1 MGSEGANGSAPEA
14 YTRRVTAP
22 LHDSHERLLAAAQ
35 EAVALASA
43 VCRQV
48 QRGLDRVRAI
58 TKDDK
63 SPVTVA
69 DFASQAVVSHTL
81 SARLGH
87 VVLVGEESSSFLRD
101 PAHAPHLAAA
111 VEAAQTV
118 WPDVTPDAL
127 LRAIDDGG
135 TREAPASRTFWTLDP
150 VDGTKGFLRGQ
161 QYAVAL
167 AFIESGLPVVG
178 VLGCPNL
185 PPGEGAIFDVPHQQ
199 GAMLSAI
206 HGRGTIER
214 PCDADAPAMN
224 RPVHHAPRPHGSPVR
239 ACESAEAA
247 HSDHSSVSSLMAA
260 LGPAGAPARLDSQ
273 CKYAVV
279 ARGQADI
286 YLRMPSK
293 KLYLEKIWD
302 HAAGALI
309 AQEAG
314 CTVTDVRGKPLD
326 FTRGTELTGNRGIV
340 VAPPSL
346 HARAI
351 EAISRLGLAPNA

>member
-1 MGSEGANGSAPEA
+1 MDPTHSDVLSAAE
-14 YTRRVTAP
+14 
-22 LHDSHERLLAAAQ
+22 
-35 EAVALASA
+35 EAVALASL
-43 VCRQV
+43 VCRRV
-48 QRGLDRVRAI
+48 QAELDRVRAI

-69 DFASQAVVSHTL
+69 DFASQAVVSRTL
-81 SARLGH
+81 TRRLGH

-101 PAHAPHLAAA
+101 PAHAAHLEAA
-111 VEAAQTV
+111 VEAARAA
-118 WPDVTPDAL
+118 WPEVTGSAL
-127 LRAIDDGG
+127 LDAIDHGG
-135 TREAPASRTFWTLDP
+135 TRDVPASRTFWTLDP

-167 AFIESGLPVVG
+167 AFIESGHPVLG

-185 PPGEGAIFDVPHQQ
+185 PRDAGAGFDTPDPD
-199 GAMLSAI
+199 GTILSAV
-206 HGRGTIER
+206 RGLGAFER
-214 PCDADAPAMN
+214 PCTAAISSA
-224 RPVHHAPRPHGSPVR
+224 RTPVKHAPLPEGSPVR

-247 HSDHSSVSSLMAA
+247 HSDHSSVTAIMNA

-293 KLYLEKIWD
+293 KLYIEKIWD
-302 HAAGALI
+302 HAAGAII

-314 CTVTDVRGKPLD
+314 CTVSDVRGRPLD
-326 FTRGTELTGNRGIV
+326 FSRGSELTENRGIV
-340 VAPPSL
+340 VAPPGL
-346 HARAI
+346 HRRAVEVI
-351 EAISRLGLAPNA
+351 ARLGLAPA